1 MLTWAAGHP
10 AVRSECCKQHSV
22 MPCDLGQTLEKVMQS
37 AHIVAAVTGLC
48 VVCCRVQ
55 CQDNLSRLAGVWAQ
69 PHAPA
74 AFHLCAC
81 DSFCLQPA
89 ALLPVATHIY
99 TCNML
104 FAACSISCFGQTHSK
119 CQCYS
124 TTPHVMCA
132 LPVAVEH
139 AHAMIV
145 PASCCPLL
153 PAELQAW
160 AGEWC
165 SSQDG

>member
-1 MLTWAAGHP
+1 MLQAAQRDAMRFRSNPGESD
-10 AVRSECCKQHSV
+10 AVRTYCCRCYWAV
-22 MPCDLGQTLEKVMQS
+22 CCMLQS
-37 AHIVAAVTGLC
+37 AVPGQPFQTCRCVGTAACTSC
-48 VVCCRVQ
+48 
-55 CQDNLSRLAGVWAQ
+55 LS
-69 PHAPA
+69 P
-74 AFHLCAC
+74 CAC

-104 FAACSISCFGQTHSK
+104 FAACSISCFGQAHSK